1 MPENVPQQNDR
12 PLEAPSLI
20 ELSAEIVANHA
31 EHYLYTGKRDVTFS
45 ERAAEAFLTASSSSK
60 ISDSREASPHGH
72 SRVAGL
78 RDPAAEK
85 ALIQYQ
91 MISERPST
99 QSNIQGFLPI
109 RPSEMV
115 LHKICDRWRNTEHSQ
130 SPEEIDNALK
140 PFYSGDMCP
149 VSIVDLSGVQITDR
163 ILAAL
168 LINQRYSLTSLSL
181 LSTKGI
187 TAAGICSL
195 LYKTKI
201 KLQHLHSLKLN
212 SLDILRVPRYRQRY
226 QPSVGCVALEK
237 LVSNLNKSNRK
248 MPLDLMEDN
257 IRRLF
262 SNDNVIRSES
272 LDESQMDE
280 YKLRAIMEH
289 NEAQI
294 ESPPQFMHFCPALEH
309 LYLLQGHTY
318 SIEDET
324 KSAFLVRIFSE
335 LPNLKTVDLS
345 EWVIHDFLP
354 LQKLHFLTTLVLYD
368 VRDLETS
375 IDTIA
380 TLTTLKSLDIS
391 QSDRTNGHYT
401 RPVTSL
407 HTLITSLPN
416 LVSLDISGT
425 NLTSASSDND
435 RPFIGRGII
444 NSDIPAL
451 CFLRRPLK
459 FLGIF
464 NCDSSSQ
471 YANIPAERIS
481 GEHGED
487 QVLTAMEVYL
497 ERPKTMHTVLN
508 ESYQL
513 YRFGTDL
520 HRYVDALHLVLRAL
534 KMHLGNKDL
543 QIAGSASMF
552 YIIRHVKMNR
562 DTKRRVILALLDG
575 MESHLEEQVMVRNC
589 CLSLCQFDIPQEIL
603 FNYGRVANLLVKVL
617 ETHNSDVLT
626 QRIVVF
632 LLNSMACHVEG
643 EQKVEVGEI
652 GAIEIILK
660 QIERKLSA
668 NTCDDV
674 MEVGWS
680 FLWNIT
686 DETPSNCERFLK
698 AHGLSLFSKCFSRF
712 GSRYFELVRNMM
724 GLIGNIAEVFELR
737 NQLMTNA
744 YLEIFCHL
752 LDNLTESI
760 EISYNSAGVLA
771 HLVSDGD
778 ERWAESG
785 VNIPREDVN
794 RKIVK
799 ATEKWDLQARR
810 FINYRSFKPIICLL
824 PQWHSEGAQ
833 QWAVWALA
841 NLTTTDRKK
850 YCRFIIDEGGLELLE
865 NLSVDARSTEAI
877 KNLANIV
884 LRNIDEWKRNIIE
897 VNEED
902 LEMVDD

>member
-1 MPENVPQQNDR
+1 M
-12 PLEAPSLI
+12 
-20 ELSAEIVANHA
+20 
-31 EHYLYTGKRDVTFS
+31 KFS
-45 ERAAEAFLTASSSSK
+45 FK
-60 ISDSREASPHGH
+60 
-72 SRVAGL
+72 
-78 RDPAAEK
+78 K
-85 ALIQYQ
+85 
-91 MISERPST
+91 
-99 QSNIQGFLPI
+99 
-109 RPSEMV
+109 
-115 LHKICDRWRNTEHSQ
+115 
-130 SPEEIDNALK
+130 
-140 PFYSGDMCP
+140 FYFS
-149 VSIVDLSGVQITDR
+149 
-163 ILAAL
+163 
-168 LINQRYSLTSLSL
+168 
-181 LSTKGI
+181 
-187 TAAGICSL
+187 
-195 LYKTKI
+195 
-201 KLQHLHSLKLN
+201 
-212 SLDILRVPRYRQRY
+212 YR
-226 QPSVGCVALEK
+226 
-237 LVSNLNKSNRK
+237 
-248 MPLDLMEDN
+248 
-257 IRRLF
+257 
-262 SNDNVIRSES
+262 
-272 LDESQMDE
+272 
-280 YKLRAIMEH
+280 
-289 NEAQI
+289 
-294 ESPPQFMHFCPALEH
+294 
-309 LYLLQGHTY
+309 
-318 SIEDET
+318 
-324 KSAFLVRIFSE
+324 
-335 LPNLKTVDLS
+335 
-345 EWVIHDFLP
+345 
-354 LQKLHFLTTLVLYD
+354 
-368 VRDLETS
+368 
-375 IDTIA
+375 
-380 TLTTLKSLDIS
+380 SLDIS

-902 LEMVDD
+902 LEMVSDAVGFHDPTECLLNNKEALRKRSEAPRLIAVLSTKDSESANSVAQALKPYNLPIAAFSSSSAQALLDQGVTGFISTAPFLFDYVQTLVELLKLIGNSNLVSIVDNNEDSSITDKFIAIIRQLNISISEIISVDHPNIINILNHSDAQIIPTQEQQPPPNPIKEVFIDESVEEEEENEQEKPKVNILFISAGVLAHIVSDGDERWAESGVNIPREDVNRKIVKATEKWDLQARRFINYRSFKPIICLLPQWHSEGAQQWAVWALANLTTTDRKKYCRFIIDEGGLELLENLSIDARSTEAIKNLANIVLRNIDEWKRNIIEVNEEDLEMVDD

>member
-31 EHYLYTGKRDVTFS
+31 EHYLYTGKRDLSIS

-149 VSIVDLSGVQITDR
+149 VSIVDLSSVQITDR

-280 YKLRAIMEH
+280 FKLRAIMEH

-543 QIAGSASMF
+543 QIAG
-552 YIIRHVKMNR
+552 R
-562 DTKRRVILALLDG
+562 

-652 GAIEIILK
+652 GAIE
-660 QIERKLSA
+660 SP
-668 NTCDDV
+668 
-674 MEVGWS
+674 
-680 FLWNIT
+680 

-850 YCRFIIDEGGLELLE
+850 YCRFVIDEGGLELLE
-865 NLSVDARSTEAI
+865 NL
-877 KNLANIV
+877 
-884 LRNIDEWKRNIIE
+884 KRNIIE

>member
-31 EHYLYTGKRDVTFS
+31 EHYLYTGKRDLSIS

-471 YANIPAERIS
+471 YTNIPAERIS

-520 HRYVDALHLVLRAL
+520 V
-534 KMHLGNKDL
+534 
-543 QIAGSASMF
+543 F
-552 YIIRHVKMNR
+552 FFF
-562 DTKRRVILALLDG
+562 
-575 MESHLEEQVMVRNC
+575 ES
-589 CLSLCQFDIPQEIL
+589 F
-603 FNYGRVANLLVKVL
+603 K
-617 ETHNSDVLT
+617 
-626 QRIVVF
+626 
-632 LLNSMACHVEG
+632 
-643 EQKVEVGEI
+643 K
-652 GAIEIILK
+652 
-660 QIERKLSA
+660 
-668 NTCDDV
+668 
-674 MEVGWS
+674 
-680 FLWNIT
+680 
-686 DETPSNCERFLK
+686 FLK
-698 AHGLSLFSKCFSRF
+698 IFLIFFKNFFLKFFKKFLKIFSEFF
-712 GSRYFELVRNMM
+712 F
-724 GLIGNIAEVFELR
+724 
-737 NQLMTNA
+737 
-744 YLEIFCHL
+744 
-752 LDNLTESI
+752 
-760 EISYNSAGVLA
+760 
-771 HLVSDGD
+771 
-778 ERWAESG
+778 
-785 VNIPREDVN
+785 
-794 RKIVK
+794 
-799 ATEKWDLQARR
+799 
-810 FINYRSFKPIICLL
+810 
-824 PQWHSEGAQ
+824 
-833 QWAVWALA
+833 
-841 NLTTTDRKK
+841 
-850 YCRFIIDEGGLELLE
+850 
-865 NLSVDARSTEAI
+865 
-877 KNLANIV
+877 
-884 LRNIDEWKRNIIE
+884 
-897 VNEED
+897 
-902 LEMVDD
+902 

>member
-31 EHYLYTGKRDVTFS
+31 EHYLYTGKRDLSIS

-407 HTLITSLPN
+407 HTLITSLPT

-497 ERPKTMHTVLN
+497 ERPKTMHT
-508 ESYQL
+508 
-513 YRFGTDL
+513 

-674 MEVGWS
+674 MELMVCRFSVNAFRVLVLDILS
-680 FLWNIT
+680 F
-686 DETPSNCERFLK
+686 
-698 AHGLSLFSKCFSRF
+698 
-712 GSRYFELVRNMM
+712 
-724 GLIGNIAEVFELR
+724 
-737 NQLMTNA
+737 
-744 YLEIFCHL
+744 HL

-865 NLSVDARSTEAI
+865 NLS
-877 KNLANIV
+877 
-884 LRNIDEWKRNIIE
+884 RNIIE

>member
-31 EHYLYTGKRDVTFS
+31 EHYLYTGKRDLSIS

-471 YANIPAERIS
+471 YTNIPAERIS

-850 YCRFIIDEGGLELLE
+850 YCRFVIDEGGLELLE
-865 NLSVDARSTEAI
+865 NL
-877 KNLANIV
+877 
-884 LRNIDEWKRNIIE
+884 KRNIIE

>member
-1 MPENVPQQNDR
+1 
-12 PLEAPSLI
+12 
-20 ELSAEIVANHA
+20 
-31 EHYLYTGKRDVTFS
+31 
-45 ERAAEAFLTASSSSK
+45 
-60 ISDSREASPHGH
+60 
-72 SRVAGL
+72 
-78 RDPAAEK
+78 
-85 ALIQYQ
+85 
-91 MISERPST
+91 
-99 QSNIQGFLPI
+99 
-109 RPSEMV
+109 
-115 LHKICDRWRNTEHSQ
+115 
-130 SPEEIDNALK
+130 
-140 PFYSGDMCP
+140 
-149 VSIVDLSGVQITDR
+149 
-163 ILAAL
+163 
-168 LINQRYSLTSLSL
+168 
-181 LSTKGI
+181 
-187 TAAGICSL
+187 
-195 LYKTKI
+195 
-201 KLQHLHSLKLN
+201 
-212 SLDILRVPRYRQRY
+212 
-226 QPSVGCVALEK
+226 
-237 LVSNLNKSNRK
+237 
-248 MPLDLMEDN
+248 
-257 IRRLF
+257 
-262 SNDNVIRSES
+262 
-272 LDESQMDE
+272 MDE

-471 YANIPAERIS
+471 YTNIPAERIS

-737 NQLMTNA
+737 NHLMTNA

-850 YCRFIIDEGGLELLE
+850 YCRFVIDEGGLELLE